1 MAKTVKTAEVAIIDF
16 TKFDVQQLPEFIGK
30 KEEIKAVIKA
40 NPIVEIIDNP
50 TYESA
55 KKSRT
60 AVKTTRTGLEKEKK
74 DVADRIKNNV
84 LGVVNTEYDK
94 LIEDVKKEEAL
105 RQEKVTAWE
114 TKKEEEH
121 VEKARLEQ
129 ERIDGIKKSI
139 GEFGDTW
146 EKAFSLIKFEN
157 IKECQKTFD
166 ESVSVVDASEFQ
178 EYEVLFTDKVSY
190 LTNLLNS
197 KIATLTEQEQIRL
210 DNVVLEEKKAEMA
223 KIGQF
228 EKTWNAN
235 IDTLKFE
242 DVSPDLKPSL
252 EKDKLTD
259 LKHYQDEFNEKYTSI
274 ENRLNAQIEFVSKQE
289 SQRLAEEKL
298 EKEKAEFEKKQAEAK
313 LKDRIK
319 QITDLGLIYNEESK
333 GFGLTEKADNLFF
346 DWQISGFD
354 DDNFKM
360 SLDWFKETI
369 ENTQEV
375 EFKEEPTQEEKSLKV
390 TGPSVFVGVQYTD
403 ENGKKTFLKPT
414 PEVKKEVEEYLKQND
429 QEDDVH
435 EVAVAKHNQIGKIV
449 SDDWKNFCDK
459 ADLVS
464 KQKTEETNY
473 VIRLSTLENICNV
486 ELTFD
491 INDFDKFSNLTI
503 KEILVPYF
511 EKEKQE

>member
-252 EKDKLTD
+252 EKAKLTD
-259 LKHYQDEFNEKYTSI
+259 LKHYQSEFDEKYTSI

-298 EKEKAEFEKKQAEAK
+298 EKEKAEFEKKLSE
-313 LKDRIK
+313 LKYQERVNRLNELEL
-319 QITDLGLIYNEESK
+319 DLDSLLPILGVSKHSELINAMKNYSDNGFETELNNVLKFVKPKEGVESLESANE
-333 GFGLTEKADNLFF
+333 N
-346 DWQISGFD
+346 
-354 DDNFKM
+354 
-360 SLDWFKETI
+360 
-369 ENTQEV
+369 
-375 EFKEEPTQEEKSLKV
+375 
-390 TGPSVFVGVQYTD
+390 YH
-403 ENGKKTFLKPT
+403 
-414 PEVKKEVEEYLKQND
+414 
-429 QEDDVH
+429 EDDVH
-435 EVAVAKHNQIGKIV
+435 EVAAP
-449 SDDWKNFCDK
+449 K
-459 ADLVS
+459 APLLDLKPTS
-464 KQKTEETNY
+464 GQ
-473 VIRLSTLENICNV
+473 
-486 ELTFD
+486 
-491 INDFDKFSNLTI
+491 INDYAWNLIYDEWERTPVSERLDFFQFLKNNFDSPTRK
-503 KEILVPYF
+503 
-511 EKEKQE
+511 EKE

>member
-40 NPIVEIIDNP
+40 NPIVEITDNA

-94 LIEDVKKEEAL
+94 LIEDVKKEETL

-197 KIATLTEQEQIRL
+197 KIATLTEQEKIRL
-210 DNVVLEEKKAEMA
+210 DNIVLDEKKSEMA

-242 DVSPDLKPSL
+242 DISPDLRDSL
-252 EKDKLTD
+252 EEAKLGN
-259 LKHYQDEFNEKYTSI
+259 LKHYQSEFDEKYTSI

-289 SQRLAEEKL
+289 TQRLAEAKL
-298 EKEKAEFEKKQAEAK
+298 EKEKAEFEKKLSE
-313 LKDRIK
+313 LKYQERVNRLNELEL
-319 QITDLGLIYNEESK
+319 DLDSLLPILGVSKHSELINAMKNYSDN
-333 GFGLTEKADNLFF
+333 GFETELNNLLKFV
-346 DWQISGFD
+346 
-354 DDNFKM
+354 KP
-360 SLDWFKETI
+360 KEVYI
-369 ENTQEV
+369 AQEV
-375 EFKEEPTQEEKSLKV
+375 EFEEEPKLATQEEAKFANGE
-390 TGPSVFVGVQYTD
+390 TERVFESEPLASKTETIIEERFVQA
-403 ENGKKTFLKPT
+403 
-414 PEVKKEVEEYLKQND
+414 ND

-435 EVAVAKHNQIGKIV
+435 EVAAAPKSALFNIGKVNRWDAIWNEWHTDFHGMTFLAFLKEHYHV
-449 SDDWKNFCDK
+449 P
-459 ADLVS
+459 S
-464 KQKTEETNY
+464 K
-473 VIRLSTLENICNV
+473 
-486 ELTFD
+486 
-491 INDFDKFSNLTI
+491 
-503 KEILVPYF
+503 
-511 EKEKQE
+511 KQE

>member
-40 NPIVEIIDNP
+40 NPIVEITDNA

-94 LIEDVKKEEAL
+94 LIEDVKKEETL

-197 KIATLTEQEQIRL
+197 KIATLTEQEKIRL
-210 DNVVLEEKKAEMA
+210 DNIVLDEKKSEMA

-242 DVSPDLKPSL
+242 DISPDLRDSL
-252 EKDKLTD
+252 EEAKLGN
-259 LKHYQDEFNEKYTSI
+259 LKHYQSEFDEKYTSI

-289 SQRLAEEKL
+289 TQRLAEAKL
-298 EKEKAEFEKKQAEAK
+298 EKEKAEFEKMQAEAK
-313 LKDRIK
+313 FQERKKYLIELGMIDDGKESVFFGNWIYKYSDIK
-319 QITDLGLIYNEESK
+319 EN
-333 GFGLTEKADNLFF
+333 
-346 DWQISGFD
+346 D
-354 DDNFKM
+354 DYDYQEAIKNVSIIIK
-360 SLDWFKETI
+360 T
-369 ENTQEV
+369 TQEV
-375 EFKEEPTQEEKSLKV
+375 EFEEEPQLATQEEAN
-390 TGPSVFVGVQYTD
+390 FA
-403 ENGKKTFLKPT
+403 NGKV
-414 PEVKKEVEEYLKQND
+414 EVQAND

-435 EVAVAKHNQIGKIV
+435 EVATAKAPLLDLKPTSNQINDYAWNLIYDEWERTPV
-449 SDDWKNFCDK
+449 SERLDFFQFLKN
-459 ADLVS
+459 
-464 KQKTEETNY
+464 N
-473 VIRLSTLENICNV
+473 
-486 ELTFD
+486 FD
-491 INDFDKFSNLTI
+491 SPTRK
-503 KEILVPYF
+503 
-511 EKEKQE
+511 EKE